1 MKGNGPQLTQ
11 AMQFIP
17 NKPVIDTGY
26 VLIGRAAEDLISQF
40 SSSINDFK
48 AGKFFFIHPCIF
60 RSNTYFFHLQFP
72 LLIYHYVLFT
82 LLL

>member
-1 MKGNGPQLTQ
+1 MKGNGPELTQ

-17 NKPVIDTGY
+17 NKPVIDAGD
-26 VLIGRAAEDLISQF
+26 VVIGRAVEGLIGQL

-48 AGKFFFIHPCIF
+48 AGEIFFIHPRIF
-60 RSNTYFFHLQFP
+60 SFTTDFFHLQFP

>member
-1 MKGNGPQLTQ
+1 MKGNGPKFTQ

-17 NKPVIDTGY
+17 NKPVIDAGY
-26 VLIGRAAEDLISQF
+26 VVIGGAVEGLIGQL

-60 RSNTYFFHLQFP
+60 SFTTDFFHL
-72 LLIYHYVLFT
+72 
-82 LLL
+82 